1 MKKLVLNLMA
11 ISAIV
16 LLFAGCAKVP
26 EETMTAAQAAVD
38 SAKMA
43 EADRYMPQDYMALQD
58 TLKAAMANVEE
69 QKSKFFLSRHY
80 DHAKMM
86 LESVISNAA
95 TLKQNTETKKAEVR
109 QAVQDTLAAV
119 QTVVAEDK
127 ELLAKAPKG
136 KEGKAAL
143 EAIQNDIT
151 VIESSLNEVNTLL
164 TNGDYL
170 TAQDKVNAAK
180 QKADGINAELKEAI
194 AKKMGKWRP

>member
-26 EETMTAAQAAVD
+26 EETITAAQAAVD

-43 EADRYMPQDYMALQD
+43 EADRYLPQDFMALQD

-69 QKSKFFLSRHY
+69 QKSKFFLSRNY
-80 DHAKMM
+80 DHAKQM
-86 LESVISNAA
+86 LESVISGAA

-119 QTVVAEDK
+119 QTVLTEDK
-127 ELLAKAPKG
+127 DLLTKAPKG

-143 EAIQNDIT
+143 EQIQNDIT

-164 TNGDYL
+164 TNGDFL

-180 QKADGINAELKEAI
+180 QKADSINAELKEAY
-194 AKKMGKWRP
+194 KKAGRRLP

>member
-26 EETMTAAQAAVD
+26 EETITAAQAAVD

-43 EADRYMPQDYMALQD
+43 EADRYLPQDFMALQD

-69 QKSKFFLSRHY
+69 QKSKFFLSRNY
-80 DHAKMM
+80 DHAKQM
-86 LESVISNAA
+86 LESVISGAA

-119 QTVVAEDK
+119 QTVLTEDK
-127 ELLAKAPKG
+127 DLLAKAPKG

-143 EAIQNDIT
+143 EQIQNDIT

-164 TNGDYL
+164 TNGDFL

-180 QKADGINAELKEAI
+180 QKADSINAELKEAY
-194 AKKMGKWRP
+194 KKAGRRLP